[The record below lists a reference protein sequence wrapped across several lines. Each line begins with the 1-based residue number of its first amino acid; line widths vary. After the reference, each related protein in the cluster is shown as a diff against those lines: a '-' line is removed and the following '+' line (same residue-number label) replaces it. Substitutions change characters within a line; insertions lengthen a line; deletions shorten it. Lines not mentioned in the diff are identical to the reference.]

1 MMSSGAVPRPVRVA
15 LLTVLVSLA
24 GCASDNTDLRAWVEQ
39 EKALPGAPIP
49 PLPVLKTFETF
60 EYHDQTLRDPFAPSA
75 EERKAAETESS
86 VMPDP
91 HAKEKLE
98 DYPLDGL
105 KMVGTL
111 GAGNSLE
118 ALIKDPDGTV
128 SRVHVRNYLGQNNG
142 KIKSITEHRI
152 DLVELIGNGYGG
164 WTERPASIELG
175 AK

>member
-1 MMSSGAVPRPVRVA
+1 MQRSGIIPKGRMAVLAVIA
-15 LLTVLVSLA
+15 VLG
-24 GCASDNTDLRAWVEQ
+24 GCASDNADLRAWVEQ

-60 EYHDQTLRDPFAPSA
+60 EYHDQAQRDPFAPSA
-75 EERKAAETESS
+75 EEIKATETESS

-98 DYPLDGL
+98 EYPLDSL
-105 KMVGTL
+105 HMVGTL

-118 ALIKDPDGTV
+118 ALVKDPDGTV
-128 SRVHVRNYLGQNNG
+128 SRVHLRNYLGQNNG
-142 KIKSITEHRI
+142 KVRSISEKRI
-152 DLVELIGNGYGG
+152 DLVELIANGYGG
-164 WTERPASIELG
+164 WTERQASIELG

>member
-1 MMSSGAVPRPVRVA
+1 MLRLGLVPKERIAVLA
-15 LLTVLVSLA
+15 LFAALG
-24 GCASDNTDLRAWVEQ
+24 GCASDNSDLHAWVAQ

-75 EERKAAETESS
+75 EEIKASETESS

-98 DYPLDGL
+98 DYPLDSL
-105 KMVGTL
+105 RMVGTL

-118 ALIKDPDGTV
+118 ALVKDPNGTV

-142 KIKSITEHRI
+142 KVRSISENRI
-152 DLVELIGNGYGG
+152 DLVELIANGYGG
-164 WTERPASIELG
+164 WTERQASIELG
-175 AK
+175 TK